1 MVHLGIIP
9 DGNRRWCVENN
20 IDKNDLVKVW
30 SDKLK
35 NLLIEISKIKKKNQ
49 FKYLQKV
56 NELSFYVCSIDNINR
71 EDKTKELIYKFIKNI
86 KILFDNKE
94 LYIKKEN
101 IENIENLIK
110 TLNWKINFIGDIE
123 LLSDEIKAIINEIKI
138 NNEKEIN
145 PEYKV
150 FTINLA
156 IAYDYNKDLLNYGVN
171 NLENYNRTQ
180 SNIDILFRSGKEK
193 RISGFFPTKII
204 YSELFFLDKFWPDIT
219 LKILNNTV
227 KKFYQRNRRFGK

>member
-30 SDKLK
+30 TNKLK
-35 NLLIEISKIKKKNQ
+35 NLLIEISKIKKNK

-56 NELSFYVCSIDNINR
+56 DELSFYVCSIDNINR
-71 EDKTKELIYKFIKNI
+71 EDKTKELIYRFIKNI
-86 KILFDNKE
+86 KIMFDNKE
-94 LYIKKEN
+94 LYIEEEN
-101 IENIENLIK
+101 INKVEKLIK
-110 TLNWKINFIGDIE
+110 NINWKINFIGDIE
-123 LLSDEIKAIINEIKI
+123 LLSDEIKAMINEIKI

-145 PEYKV
+145 PEYKI

-156 IAYDYNKDLLNYGVN
+156 IAYDYNKDLLNYSNN
-171 NLENYNRTQ
+171 NLINYDRVQ

-193 RISGFFPTKII
+193 RTSGFFPTKIL
-204 YSELFFLDKFWPDIT
+204 YSELFFIDKYWPDVT

-227 KKFYQRNRRFGK
+227 KKFYERNRRFGK

>member
-30 SDKLK
+30 TNKLK
-35 NLLIEISKIKKKNQ
+35 NLLIEISKIKKNK

-71 EDKTKELIYKFIKNI
+71 EDKTKELIYRFIKNI
-86 KILFDNKE
+86 KIMLDNKE
-94 LYIKKEN
+94 LYIEKEN
-101 IENIENLIK
+101 IDKVEKLIK
-110 TLNWKINFIGDIE
+110 NINWKINFIGDIE
-123 LLSDEIKAIINEIKI
+123 LLSDEIKAIINEIQI

-145 PEYKV
+145 PEYKI

-156 IAYDYNKDLLNYGVN
+156 IAYDYNKDLLNYSNN
-171 NLENYNRTQ
+171 NLTNYNRVQ

-193 RISGFFPTKII
+193 RTSGFFPTKIL
-204 YSELFFLDKFWPDIT
+204 YSELFFIDKYWPDVT

-227 KKFYQRNRRFGK
+227 KKFYERNRRFGK

>member
-1 MVHLGIIP
+1 
-9 DGNRRWCVENN
+9 
-20 IDKNDLVKVW
+20 
-30 SDKLK
+30 
-35 NLLIEISKIKKKNQ
+35 ISKIKKKNQ

-101 IENIENLIK
+101 IENVENLIK

-227 KKFYQRNRRFGK
+227 KKFYQR